1 MAVIKPDPDS
11 DGECSPAFF
20 HNPND
25 LLNLKEDEDCSFIK
39 CAVTKFE
46 TEVNANSVN
55 SVPDSNSEI
64 ERSVIKEETDPL
76 LITFQDMQGKNE
88 VLQVSR
94 SLRRCK

>member
-46 TEVNANSVN
+46 TEVSEVIILVGNRMLVGINS
-55 SVPDSNSEI
+55 
-64 ERSVIKEETDPL
+64 DPYCHL
-76 LITFQDMQGKNE
+76 LRDISAPMLVMLLLVVGT
-88 VLQVSR
+88 
-94 SLRRCK
+94 